1 MAKTIGEVNWAAQ
14 LWTPAVQQ
22 RFDAL
27 FAVASRKS
35 LSAWTQVPSEA
46 AEVLILDGAMP
57 MQDDKAFPCVV
68 YVGGDASLQPLGRS
82 SQGWAAHLDVEFTLS
97 DLIDMLDRAAVFLMD
112 WKARQMK
119 AAPLTLQ
126 RAMSDLQERG
136 MGCPHRFQLKSW
148 VVLPG
153 AANTAQNLRA
163 LALLSRGPIAVQ
175 SLSEHSGV
183 ELPQLVALLSL
194 PQVQAALR
202 CSPQAVDV
210 SRPQGTTDTTTA
222 AAASITRQWVQKL
235 TGWITRG
242 GRS

>member
-1 MAKTIGEVNWAAQ
+1 
-14 LWTPAVQQ
+14 
-22 RFDAL
+22 
-27 FAVASRKS
+27 
-35 LSAWTQVPSEA
+35 
-46 AEVLILDGAMP
+46 
-57 MQDDKAFPCVV
+57 
-68 YVGGDASLQPLGRS
+68 
-82 SQGWAAHLDVEFTLS
+82 
-97 DLIDMLDRAAVFLMD
+97 
-112 WKARQMK
+112 
-119 AAPLTLQ
+119 
-126 RAMSDLQERG
+126 

-148 VVLPG
+148 VVLRGCQHGPEPARIG
-153 AANTAQNLRA
+153 PAF
-163 LALLSRGPIAVQ
+163 RGPIAVQ